1 MIPQLPFGDDDF
13 THIQTHAD
21 FLYVDKTRRIA
32 ELFAPGRSRHLFLAR
47 PRRFGKTLLL
57 STVEALFQG
66 RRDLFV
72 DTWIGQEGHWD
83 WEGRT
88 RPVLRLDLD
97 VRDLYTPA
105 DVRTAL
111 RDEVDDQALLQ
122 DIVLPPG
129 AADRA
134 LRRLLRHMASAT
146 GRKVVVL
153 VDEYDTAI
161 TENLHRPEVLEDV
174 LNVLRAFYG
183 ALKASSRFIECTLVT
198 GITRLARAGLFSGAN
213 HLTDLSHEPEANELL
228 GFTQAELHAPRVAA
242 LVAEGARH
250 LGCPLAELYAA
261 LEREYNGYRFA
272 AGQESV
278 YNPYTLAG
286 CLYALVKP
294 GAAALWSLDSLPRC
308 WAETGTPK
316 VLLRGLHARRLQS
329 LPDWDRQDVRPLTRV
344 SFDVSKPDLTAL
356 MLQAGYLALDAAIPP
371 VLVFP
376 NREVQ
381 AAFAE
386 SLMEWFTE
394 TAPTWLESSMF
405 PRVQRAAQLQDAL
418 RRQDAV
424 ALRHV
429 VASGLEA
436 VPRIMYQFGDKHV
449 RPHEPF
455 YQALL
460 YVLCQSLELP
470 LAAELPAGLGRVDLA
485 LELPGRICLL
495 ELKVN
500 HAPETALR
508 QAFRNFYA
516 APYAP
521 RALPV
526 TVWGLQF
533 NRDTCT
539 LQACQAWDLGRF
551 DARTGHWENE
561 PYPISLAEL
570 HQWSVEERRAYMS
583 QTPLRETPPIPQS
596 DSLSGSQFPIS

>member
-1 MIPQLPFGDDDF
+1 MRNWGKSGLAPQKLHPRTGN
-13 THIQTHAD
+13 AG
-21 FLYVDKTRRIA
+21 TR
-32 ELFAPGRSRHLFLAR
+32 
-47 PRRFGKTLLL
+47 
-57 STVEALFQG
+57 
-66 RRDLFV
+66 
-72 DTWIGQEGHWD
+72 
-83 WEGRT
+83 
-88 RPVLRLDLD
+88 
-97 VRDLYTPA
+97 
-105 DVRTAL
+105 
-111 RDEVDDQALLQ
+111 
-122 DIVLPPG
+122 
-129 AADRA
+129 
-134 LRRLLRHMASAT
+134 
-146 GRKVVVL
+146 
-153 VDEYDTAI
+153 
-161 TENLHRPEVLEDV
+161 
-174 LNVLRAFYG
+174 
-183 ALKASSRFIECTLVT
+183 SSP
-198 GITRLARAGLFSGAN
+198 N
-213 HLTDLSHEPEANELL
+213 
-228 GFTQAELHAPRVAA
+228 
-242 LVAEGARH
+242 VAEDASRDFPGVRQGFSTFSLHPCGNWGSALPQGHIPIATQKRVDPDRCSW
-250 LGCPLAELYAA
+250 LGWHSL
-261 LEREYNGYRFA
+261 YRFA

-405 PRVQRAAQLQDAL
+405 PRAQRAAQLQDAL

-561 PYPISLAEL
+561 PYPISMAEL
-570 HQWSVEERRAYMS
+570 HQWPAEERRAYMG
-583 QTPLRETPPIPQS
+583 QTPLRETPPTPQS
-596 DSLSGSQFPIS
+596 DSLSGSRFPIS